1 LWIADASFA
10 MDGSWKSGALALL
23 CDHSMSS
30 KNKRVASVGFQAP
43 SSDDEGSE
51 SSASSFEDDSTDSS
65 SSSDDAGEESIGMK
79 VARQR
84 VVKSTRSRYE
94 RCIRSMGRWMK
105 DNGLVPSLRLAPPL
119 NQHAVEVFFDHLD
132 KKRVKWH
139 NHPNPSQVKRLSLG
153 AVRAVG
159 SAIFHLYRIH
169 SLAVCDRLKIFFNNF
184 HRYHIL
190 NIAQDKAH
198 VPPLFPSSGNSEA
211 ISVEAYQLLCLRAW
225 QYTPESLT
233 GQGTGRNWANCRSL
247 PLFFTQAK
255 PLMSRRE
262 RLVRTQFQFLK
273 KHEDHICYKTPTTK
287 SDQEGTLSY
296 WKAVFGMPH
305 VPQCCPFLSLG
316 IEVMSR
322 SVHDSEESFRMI
334 FPKSFADNSHAFIRA
349 FVNSFSECD
358 RCVMNLGHC
367 SVLPITSHT
376 PKRSA
381 CFQLHACEGVN
392 WNSAMQRGDHDI
404 GTEGHY
410 LSQPAD
416 GQDQIMGRVLADL
429 PFGWAGWQMLPPYFP
444 EDVDIEVRDLIPAF
458 DKFPVETRS
467 IFRFLIASV
476 VYHTQWL
483 ETNVPSV
490 NPIFS
495 IPLLS
500 SRRDVNVRL
509 RERLQGG
516 KFGGSM
522 KATGYSIMGGTHQ
535 KVDEILKILQHSAP
549 TVAACGTGAVVSLTQ
564 PAPVVASA
572 AQSTAVVAPNH
583 VMRLLSDIHCVVH
596 GKPSSIGPIPI
607 AEVPSTFKLPTGY
620 RPEQLWRQWFGG
632 HPRPWRFLV
641 NKNLTSKQ
649 ERDLLKKYGD
659 VMEAIRCRVPIAW
672 IEADFDGAFRACWT
686 KFCQVAHF
694 SITCQW
700 SCAYMYDKVTK
711 DIEDRLRATSVLSA
725 QEFVL
730 AKANVKLRAA
740 LHSVDLA
747 QGLVREAAM
756 ASLPPAISQAA
767 RAQLAADTV
776 ASVVAQASGRDELQ
790 CVQCWVCANF
800 TPPANLRSHFIYH
813 HAEDLSALREL
824 ERRMPSAFPG
834 VLTLWQDCSERV
846 LCNRKGLSWMSVD
859 GRIDS
864 GHAGQLWR
872 RAQNRTYLF
881 RGAVSQIQT
890 KFAITAS
897 GAGMLS
903 VLDGTETEA
912 VTFGKFVGEGILDVS
927 HLHIEMHKTHAR
939 WGVGQSMQE
948 CDAFDIE

>member
-1 LWIADASFA
+1 MSTKRGSGVVAADN
-10 MDGSWKSGALALL
+10 SG
-23 CDHSMSS
+23 
-30 KNKRVASVGFQAP
+30 
-43 SSDDEGSE
+43 DEGSE
-51 SSASSFEDDSTDSS
+51 SSCSSIEDDSADSS
-65 SSSDDAGEESIGMK
+65 SSSDDAEESIGMK

-84 VVKSTRSRYE
+84 VVKGTRTRYE

-105 DNGLVPSLRLAPPL
+105 ESGLVSSSRLKPPL
-119 NQHAVEVFFDHLD
+119 AQNAVEKFFDHLD
-132 KKRVKWH
+132 KKRVKWA

-153 AVRAVG
+153 AIRAVG

-169 SLAVCDRLKIFFNNF
+169 ALAVCDRLKFFFNNF
-184 HRYHIL
+184 NRYHIL

-198 VPPLFPSSGNSEA
+198 VPPLFPSSGSSEA

-225 QYTPESLT
+225 QYTPDTLT

-247 PLFFTQAK
+247 PLYFTQAK

-262 RLVRTQFQFLK
+262 RLVRTQLQFVK
-273 KHEDHICYKTPTTK
+273 KNEDHICYKTPTTK

-296 WKAVFGMPH
+296 WKAVFAMPH

-322 SVHDSEESFRMI
+322 SAHDSEETFRMI
-334 FPKSFADNSHAFIRA
+334 FPKSFADNSYGFIRA
-349 FVNSFSECD
+349 FVNSFSESD
-358 RCVMNLGHC
+358 RRVMNLGHC

-416 GQDQIMGRVLADL
+416 GQDQIMGRVLADM

-444 EDVDIEVRDLIPAF
+444 EDVDVPVCDLIPAYS
-458 DKFPVETRS
+458 KFPVECRN
-467 IFRFLIASV
+467 IFRLLIASV

-483 ETNVPSV
+483 ESNVPGS

-500 SRRDVNVRL
+500 SSRDVNLRL
-509 RERLQGG
+509 REHLQGG

-535 KVDEILKILQHSAP
+535 KVDEILTILQQRS
-549 TVAACGTGAVVSLTQ
+549 TSVVAVSQT
-564 PAPVVASA
+564 PVVVGASA
-572 AQSTAVVAPNH
+572 APSAPVAPNH
-583 VMRLLSDIHCVVH
+583 VMRLLTDIHCVIH

-607 AEVPSTFKLPTGY
+607 AAVPSTFKLPTGY

-641 NKNLTSKQ
+641 TKNLSSKQ
-649 ERDLLKKYGD
+649 ERALLKKYGD
-659 VMEAIRCRVPIAW
+659 VMDAIRCRVPINW
-672 IEADFDGAFRACWT
+672 IEADSDGAFCACWT
-686 KFCQVAHF
+686 KFCQVAQF
-694 SITCQW
+694 SVTSQW
-700 SCAYMYDKVTK
+700 SCAYLYDKLTK
-711 DIEDRLRATSVLSA
+711 EIEDRLRATPVLSA
-725 QEFVL
+725 KEFVL
-730 AKANVKLRAA
+730 GKANSKLRAA

-747 QGLVREAAM
+747 QGVVREAAL
-756 ASLPPAISQAA
+756 AALPPALNAAA
-767 RAQLAADTV
+767 RAQHAADSV
-776 ASVVAQASGRDELQ
+776 AGVVAQASGRDELQ

-800 TPPANLRSHFIYH
+800 TPPSNIRFHFTYH

-824 ERRMPSAFPG
+824 ERQMPGAFAG
-834 VLTLWQDCSERV
+834 VLSLWQDSSERI
-846 LCNRKGLSWMSVD
+846 LCSRKGLSWMPVD
-859 GRIDS
+859 GRDA

-872 RAQNRTYLF
+872 ETPTHTCLF
-881 RGAVSQIQT
+881 RGAVSRT
-890 KFAITAS
+890 KTTSAS

-903 VLDGTETEA
+903 LRDRSQNVI
-912 VTFGKFVGEGILDVS
+912 VTFGKFIEEGTLDRS
-927 HLHIEMHKTHAR
+927 HFCIQMHKTHAE
-939 WGVGQSMQE
+939 WGVGDSMQR
-948 CDAFDIE
+948 CDAVDIE